1 MASPT
6 GSRRVIA
13 TLVVIAALGLG
24 VVLVARGPAPRP
36 GTNTGATASPGAVAT
51 APEFVDS
58 DRYPGGFPRRLD
70 GQPVLV
76 GLDARFFAARVPDD
90 RHFLF
95 GGWFDSRISQ
105 ICSGGIGPVDPN
117 PLGARGCP
125 PYTVEGAPGWLHF
138 PEGVTLPQGD
148 GPIVVEAHTRD
159 PSAPTCLPEHRVWCS
174 EKVVIDAVRWFGDG
188 MTVAIPF
195 GPNEARRRVLRLA
208 IGEGRV
214 QPDGAIAHVSAD
226 VFDVAIAC
234 PAPWP
239 AYVFR
244 LHGDPRHGLIAV
256 FPDVV
261 SREAFEKAVDPTRAL
276 ACLGTPFARPAA
288 PRWLALENFVVLTFG
303 DDAFVAALERA
314 MTAGQNEQLPFVPM
328 PVAPAELTEQTLF
341 DYLSARSAGLIRNA
355 WGERLADPFGE
366 IEPAD
371 PLRDAVTD
379 RYEGWIRDMLRRHA
393 ARALAGEVERLDIPL
408 DAGRIGPEA
417 HAFLAQNRATDA
429 KLYRVTYRGSADA
442 DLAVEE
448 FVVYRIP
455 ESTFKDWMALRVTGA
470 PYPPAP

>member
-1 MASPT
+1 M
-6 GSRRVIA
+6 
-13 TLVVIAALGLG
+13 
-24 VVLVARGPAPRP
+24 LVAGTAIVAVALVGVLAFAQPEGAVPSSPSPGPVAGPADLLD
-36 GTNTGATASPGAVAT
+36 
-51 APEFVDS
+51 PE
-58 DRYPGGFPRRLD
+58 RRPGGFPRQLD

-95 GGWFDSRISQ
+95 GGWYDSRISQ

-125 PYTVEGAPGWLHF
+125 PYIVEGAPGWLHF

-174 EKVVIDAVRWFGDG
+174 EKVVIDAVRWFGDET
-188 MTVAIPF
+188 TVAIPI

-208 IGEGRV
+208 IAEGRV
-214 QPDGAIAHVSAD
+214 QPDGSIAHVSAD

-244 LHGDPRHGLIAV
+244 LHGDPRHGLVAV
-256 FPDVV
+256 FPDVA
-261 SREAFEKAVDPTRAL
+261 SREAFEKAVDPARAL

-288 PRWLALENFVVLTFG
+288 PRWVALENFVVLTFG
-303 DDAFVAALERA
+303 DDAFIAALERA
-314 MTAGQNEQLPFVPM
+314 MTAGPNEQLPFVPM

-341 DYLSARSAGLIRNA
+341 DYLAARSAGLIRNA
-355 WGERLADPFGE
+355 WGERLADPVGE
-366 IEPAD
+366 IELAD

-379 RYEGWIRDMLRRHA
+379 RYDGWIRDMLRRHA
-393 ARALAGEVERLDIPL
+393 AGALAGEVERLDVPL
-408 DAGRIGPEA
+408 DAGRIGPGA
-417 HAFLAQNRATDA
+417 AAFLAQNRATDA
-429 KLYRVTYRGSADA
+429 KLYRVTYRGSADP

-455 ESTFKDWMALRVTGA
+455 DSTFKDWMALRVVGA
-470 PYPPAP
+470 PYPPPP